1 MALRLLVAGF
11 LILALGACSR
21 PFISPILP
29 APYRDQIR
37 ASYEDTWRA
46 LIRALAFE
54 NVPLRAVAKDSGVL
68 ASDEI
73 VSPIGVY
80 ADCGRI
86 GDVALEGDAVVSFT
100 VFVQAN
106 GGRATDVQV
115 NAKMRTQA
123 WRRGDSGKLKSE
135 TVHAC
140 ASTGRWEANL
150 VDNIRRLVDESA
162 NSRPPDEPKDDKK
175 VEK

>member
-1 MALRLLVAGF
+1 MALRLLVAGL

-21 PFISPILP
+21 PFISPIPP
-29 APYRDQIR
+29 APYRDQVA
-37 ASYEDTWRA
+37 ASYETTWRA

-68 ASDEI
+68 ASDEM

-106 GGRATDVQV
+106 GGQVTDVQV

-135 TVHAC
+135 TVYSC

-150 VDNIRRLVDESA
+150 VDSIRRLAGEAVNDRA
-162 NSRPPDEPKDDKK
+162 PDEKK